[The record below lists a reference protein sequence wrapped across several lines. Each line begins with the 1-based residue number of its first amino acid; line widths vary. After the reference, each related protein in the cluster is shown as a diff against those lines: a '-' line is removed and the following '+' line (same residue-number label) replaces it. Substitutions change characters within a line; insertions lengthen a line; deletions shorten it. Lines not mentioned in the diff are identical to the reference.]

1 MVDDDEPFRRS
12 LVFLLRSAGFAAESF
27 ATAEEFLASDHLGG
41 VGCVLTDLRMPGAS
55 GLDLQE
61 SLRARESTLAIVFVS
76 AFAGVRDATQAM
88 RDGAVDF
95 FEKPIEADR
104 LLAGVRDAIARSEE
118 QHQGVHA
125 LRQAR
130 DGWGRLTPREREIM
144 SAVVEGQR
152 SRDIA
157 EDLGISPRTVEVHRA
172 HVMEKMAV
180 DSVADLVRCALL
192 LREAGLLAT
201 SEADQI
207 SR

>member
-1 MVDDDEPFRRS
+1 VVDDDEPFRRS
-12 LVFLLRSAGFAAESF
+12 LVFLLRSAGLTAESF
-27 ATAEEFLASDHLGG
+27 GTAEEFLASDHLGG

-55 GLDLQE
+55 GLELQAA
-61 SLRARESTLAIVFVS
+61 LRKRGSCLGIIFIS

-95 FEKPIEADR
+95 FEKPIDADR
-104 LLAGVRDAIARSEE
+104 LLAGVRDSIARSKEHHRVV
-118 QHQGVHA
+118 QT

-130 DGWGRLTPREREIM
+130 DGWTRLTPREREIM

-157 EDLGISPRTVEVHRA
+157 EELGISPRTVEVHRA

-192 LREAGLLAT
+192 LREAGLLAP
-201 SEADQI
+201 SEADQA